1 MSVFYSDSLDFLDK
15 RTKRILAEMRESF
28 VPHTPYQYEKNMLT
42 AVKNGDLA
50 EAEKCTR
57 LLDTTGKGGVMS
69 SDPLQQAQIHL
80 ISHITLITRAAL
92 EAGVTEDLAYAMS
105 DSYIQIAQ
113 GCTSPKQLMQ
123 LRDRSVRDFTG
134 AVMHLKNSPPCSKSI
149 RAAINYMH
157 RHRTDACLLL
167 KQMGETP
174 GTQTGS
180 LGQLIQSDFFLE
192 MTVHI
197 VDGSSYRL

>member
-1 MSVFYSDSLDFLDK
+1 
-15 RTKRILAEMRESF
+15 
-28 VPHTPYQYEKNMLT
+28 MLT
-42 AVKNGDLA
+42 AVKKRRSRGGG
-50 EAEKCTR
+50 KCTR

-134 AVMHLKNSPPCSKSI
+134 AVMHLKNSPPV
-149 RAAINYMH
+149 
-157 RHRTDACLLL
+157 
-167 KQMGETP
+167 Q
-174 GTQTGS
+174 S
-180 LGQLIQSDFFLE
+180 L
-192 MTVHI
+192 
-197 VDGSSYRL
+197 